1 MEKTLMKLS
10 LIKWLGLPLGL
21 IMYFGTVSAWGDG
34 IALPLGFI
42 AAFSFTLIIRRAM
55 DRTVSDAIVKEIR
68 AAIHRF
74 GQIENYIEIKKANKT
89 GIIARIYLINAGTKV
104 SEINQAVKK
113 HLEESVFKGRVWI
126 LQMTDIRSKDELNA
140 TRQILDRQLLDEL
153 KKMSKSDEKKDK

>member
-10 LIKWLGLPLGL
+10 MASWLSVPLGL
-21 IMYFGTVSAWGDG
+21 IMYFGTADAFGDE
-34 IALPLGFI
+34 IAIPLGII
-42 AAFSFTLIIRRAM
+42 AATAFILILRKS
-55 DRTVSDAIVKEIR
+55 SDQIISEMIAKEIR
-68 AAIHRF
+68 EAIHRF
-74 GQIENYIEIKKANKT
+74 GQIENYIEIKKANRT